1 MNITQR
7 LGKKTIYG
15 WTLTSQFPM
24 STTIRTFIAIELPEK
39 IIYTIGKVQEK
50 IKSYGFK
57 IRWVSPENI
66 HLTLKFLGNIKK
78 ADMEKVAKAIS
89 ESVTGYHSISLSVKG
104 IGVFPGIKRPRVLW
118 LGISKQLDLLTEL
131 QKTLDETLET
141 MGFPKEK
148 RPFKGHLTLGRIKD
162 KIDPKR
168 LHDVLKEFTKFESE
182 HFFADRIILYE
193 SELKPKGAVYTKLIE
208 AHLMDS
214 TL

>member
-118 LGISKQLDLLTEL
+118 LGISKQLDLLIEL

>member
-1 MNITQR
+1 
-7 LGKKTIYG
+7 
-15 WTLTSQFPM
+15 M
-24 STTIRTFIAIELPEK
+24 SNTIRTFIAIELPEK

-50 IKSYGFK
+50 IKSYGLK
-57 IRWVSPENI
+57 IRWVRSENI
-66 HLTLKFLGNIKK
+66 HLTLKFLGDIKK
-78 ADMEKVAKAIS
+78 ADTEKVAKAIS

-104 IGVFPGIKRPRVLW
+104 IGVFPSIKRPRVLW

-131 QKTLDETLET
+131 QKTLDKTLET

-182 HFFADRIILYE
+182 HFFADRIILFE
-193 SELKPKGAVYTKLIE
+193 SELKPKGAVYTKLSE
-208 AHLMDS
+208 AHLMVS